1 MLRENLWAYTLT
13 YQIAVA
19 LTLKD
24 VLLSI
29 DQNFEEGEIFKLR
42 ATIMCDRSQCN
53 SNIYLMH
60 GNLNELDISLQ
71 LQSKCVFPKTL
82 AVLMIL

>member
-29 DQNFEEGEIFKLR
+29 DQNFEEGEIFKLK
-42 ATIMCDRSQCN
+42 I
-53 SNIYLMH
+53 
-60 GNLNELDISLQ
+60 ELQ
-71 LQSKCVFPKTL
+71 LCVIDLNVIQIFT
-82 AVLMIL
+82 